1 MKKNIVIVVSALN
14 MGGAQRVVSILCN
27 HWSQSGYAV
36 TIISTFTGKKINHFQ
51 LNKDVT
57 LKYLDT
63 NPFFSKMKIFNLIWK
78 LICLRR
84 VIKEINPNIV
94 ISFLTRVNVATTLSN
109 LGTKFPLI
117 VCERSW
123 PPFLSL
129 SEYFFWMYKI
139 LFKRVD
145 KFVVQ
150 TLESKTWFSQ
160 NMPGS
165 KIEVIPNPIVFPL
178 PLNNEQLVNPDLK
191 VATNKKIILA
201 SGRLHRYKQFDM
213 LIRAFSRIASA
224 HQDWDL
230 VILGDGEERSSLHKL
245 STELEIDDR
254 VIFLGSVGN
263 MAEWYERADLF
274 VMSSKL
280 EGFPNVLL
288 EAMSHGLP
296 SISFDCNTGPRDMV
310 KDGLNGILVD
320 PDERELGLEN
330 AMKKLITNKALRKK
344 FSQNSILLKD
354 EYSIRNIIKKWDK
367 ALSLYY

>member
-1 MKKNIVIVVSALN
+1 MKKNIVIVVSAMN
-14 MGGAQRVVSILCN
+14 MGGAQRVASILCN
-27 HWSQSGYAV
+27 QWSQRGHAV
-36 TIISTFTGKKINHFQ
+36 TLISTFTGKKINHFK

-63 NPFFSKMKIFNLIWK
+63 SPPFSKMKIFNLIWK
-78 LICLRR
+78 LIYLRR
-84 VIKEINPNIV
+84 LIKKINPSVV
-94 ISFLTRVNVATTLSN
+94 ISFLTRVNVATTISN

-129 SEYFFWMYKI
+129 SERFFWMYKI

-150 TLESKTWFSQ
+150 TFKSKTWFSQ
-160 NMPGS
+160 NMPGEN
-165 KIEVIPNPIVFPL
+165 IEVIPNPIVYPL
-178 PLNNEQLVNPDLK
+178 PLNNDQLVNPDLK

-213 LIRAFSRIASA
+213 LIRAFSRIASV

-245 STELEIDDR
+245 SSRLEIEDR
-254 VIFLGSVGN
+254 VIFPGSVGN

-274 VMSSKL
+274 VMSSIL

-296 SISFDCNTGPRDMV
+296 CISFDCNTGPRDMI
-310 KDGLNGILVD
+310 KDGLSGILVD
-320 PDERELGLEN
+320 PDKKELGLEN
-330 AMKKLITNKALRKK
+330 AMIKLITNKALRNK
-344 FSQNSILLKD
+344 FSQNSILLRD
-354 EYSIRNIIKKWDK
+354 EYSITNIMKKWDK
-367 ALSLYY
+367 ALNL